1 MSIQNELSSDIAV
14 ALLAGKDRDPEK
26 LNHLK
31 EVVLQIHSI
40 LQKTTVKSDSS
51 KRARA
56 QAAGENQSNIDRV
69 KSF

>member
-56 QAAGENQSNIDRV
+56 QAAGENRSNIDRV

>member
-14 ALLAGKDRDPEK
+14 ALLTGKDRDPEK

-40 LQKTTVKSDSS
+40 LQKTTAKSGSS
-51 KRARA
+51 KRARS